1 MRPEVAARARE
12 VGRRMAEEDGVSNAV
27 AQIEDGKLL
36 AQPAAS

>member
-1 MRPEVAARARE
+1 
-12 VGRRMAEEDGVSNAV
+12 MAEEDGVSNAV